1 MIKNEFT
8 KRIAEGN
15 SIILAI
21 SPPTIILVSREKK
34 PCLLSFCLAT
44 LCPRDIHLIA
54 PLFVAP
60 SRTSLKFV
68 GFEEEERRLGLVP
81 LVSTSRQRR
90 GVVYNLHQVSLSC
103 PIISPSVSYTW
114 LFLLLLPFN
123 TESTANQLCIG
134 NSIQRERKREKA
146 MFIWTLFINRNFSDI
161 WIWVSY
167 TVCHLFLWI
176 NEFVRI
182 YLWMDQLTWSSYV
195 IFKISTWSF
204 LNFTIKQKRKL

>member
-1 MIKNEFT
+1 MFINQFQVVCHHILCNRNLTCNRIFRQTVFIHSIIDQKYRIKSNLRTIFVLIKNMIKNEFT

-68 GFEEEERRLGLVP
+68 GFEEEKRRLGLVP

-123 TESTANQLCIG
+123 TETTANQLCIG
-134 NSIQRERKREKA
+134 NSIQRERERK
-146 MFIWTLFINRNFSDI
+146 
-161 WIWVSY
+161 
-167 TVCHLFLWI
+167 
-176 NEFVRI
+176 
-182 YLWMDQLTWSSYV
+182 SYV
-195 IFKISTWSF
+195 YMNSIYK
-204 LNFTIKQKRKL
+204 

>member
-54 PLFVAP
+54 PLFVAS

-123 TESTANQLCIG
+123 TETTANQLCIG
-134 NSIQRERKREKA
+134 NSIQRERERK
-146 MFIWTLFINRNFSDI
+146 
-161 WIWVSY
+161 
-167 TVCHLFLWI
+167 
-176 NEFVRI
+176 
-182 YLWMDQLTWSSYV
+182 SYV
-195 IFKISTWSF
+195 YMNSIYK
-204 LNFTIKQKRKL
+204 

>member
-90 GVVYNLHQVSLSC
+90 GVVYNLHQVSC

-123 TESTANQLCIG
+123 TETTANQLCIG

-146 MFIWTLFINRNFSDI
+146 MFI
-161 WIWVSY
+161 
-167 TVCHLFLWI
+167 
-176 NEFVRI
+176 
-182 YLWMDQLTWSSYV
+182 
-195 IFKISTWSF
+195 
-204 LNFTIKQKRKL
+204 